1 MGAFSA
7 VNTWLLAALAA
18 VAVPILIHFFYRR
31 RARIKRFSAM
41 RFVLLS
47 HKKVA
52 RRLLLKEYLLL
63 LLRCLM
69 VAFLALAV
77 ARPLISRTVHGLSL
91 GDQPAVVA
99 VVLDNS
105 FSMLRRDQDRDLF
118 SKAKKQAGQLLDQLG
133 KLDRAAI
140 LLTASEEENSLTGN
154 REELRSFLEKAE
166 VSYGPS
172 RPLHALR
179 RAGQLLK
186 GAPETVH
193 RIAVFTDLQR
203 TGFDQPES
211 YAPGE
216 TLPPVSFIDLAEGK
230 TAPNLAVGELKLS
243 ASAHDRE
250 EALALRAKVHNFS
263 DQVRDRVLVQI
274 ALGGQNL
281 AQAFVNLKPG
291 ATEEKEF
298 FLHPQPQAGSE
309 GTVTVTAGDALAAD
323 DTAYF
328 HLAGGG
334 QVRALVVDGDP
345 KTLFYESETFFLDKA
360 LNPRLYARSRVQP
373 TTITAAEL
381 LNHPLEQFQVLV
393 LANLD
398 KLPDK
403 TVAEIKRFVRE
414 GGGLLLALGDQVDAD
429 LYDRLFSDLLPR
441 ELRGKNSSY
450 AGAEAKG
457 EIRVMHLD
465 SLFGSQAGGVA
476 ERHPLLGVFS
486 GPDQGDLA
494 LANIS
499 TYFVMQ
505 QEITPQSQVI
515 LRLTDGAPIM
525 VEKEY
530 GKGKVILFATTI
542 DRAWSDLCIRPTFL
556 PLFQQTVQY
565 LAGALFSGDPGTML
579 AGQEIRLPC
588 PPGKT
593 GAILLNPKGEASA
606 IPASEERGLSSVR
619 VADTRWPGF
628 YYLRFADRLP
638 PGKPAAFAPALADRV
653 LVINLDLRESNLAR
667 ISEAE
672 LKSLMPAAGLE
683 VLPAGA
689 GFSRMSADQVRRRE
703 LAHALLICL
712 VLAAAAELVFLRRG

>member
-1 MGAFSA
+1 MGSFGAI
-7 VNTWLLAALAA
+7 NGWLWPALAA

-77 ARPLISRTVHGLSL
+77 VRPLLSRTVRGLSL
-91 GDQPAVVA
+91 GDQPAAVVI
-99 VVLDNS
+99 VLDNS
-105 FSMLRRDQDRDLF
+105 FSMLRREGDRDLF
-118 SKAKKQAGQLLDQLG
+118 TRAKTQAGQLLDQLG
-133 KLDRAAI
+133 KLDRVAL
-140 LLTASEEENSLTGN
+140 LLTASEEETSLTGN
-154 REELRSFLEKAE
+154 REELRKFLDQAE

-186 GAPETVH
+186 AAPETVH
-193 RIAVFTDLQR
+193 RIVVFTDLQR

-216 TLPPVSFIDLAEGK
+216 TLPPVSFVDLAEGK
-230 TAPNLAVGELKLS
+230 DAANLAVGEMKLS

-263 DQVRDRVLVQI
+263 DQARDRVLVQV

-281 AQAFVNLKPG
+281 GQALVTLKPG

-298 FLHPQPQAGSE
+298 FLHPQPQSGSQ
-309 GTVTVTAGDALAAD
+309 GTVTLSSGDALAAD

-345 KTLFYESETFFLDKA
+345 KTLFYESETFFLDQA
-360 LNPRLYARSRVQP
+360 LNPHLYARSRVEP
-373 TTITAAEL
+373 TTLTPAEL
-381 LNHPLEQFQVLV
+381 PNQALEQFQVLV
-393 LANLD
+393 LANVD
-398 KLPDK
+398 KLPEK
-403 TVAEIKRFVRE
+403 TVAEVKRFVRQ
-414 GGGLLLALGDQVDAD
+414 GGGLLLTLGDQVDAD

-450 AGAEAKG
+450 AGGEAQG
-457 EIRVMHLD
+457 AIRVMHLD
-465 SLFGSQAGGVA
+465 SLFGAQAAGA
-476 ERHPLLGVFS
+476 ERHPILGVFT

-494 LANIS
+494 LADIT

-505 QEITPQSQVI
+505 QELTPQSRVI

-525 VEKEY
+525 VEKDY

-542 DRAWSDLCIRPTFL
+542 DRAWSDLCLRPTFL

-565 LAGALFSGDPGTML
+565 LAGALFSGDPGAML

-593 GAILLNPKGEASA
+593 GAVLVNPKGQASA
-606 IPASEERGLSSVR
+606 IPASEDKGQSAVR

-628 YYLRFADRLP
+628 YYLRFVDHLP
-638 PGKPAAFAPALADRV
+638 PGKPAAFVPAEADRV
-653 LVINLDLRESNLAR
+653 LVINLDLRESDLAR
-667 ISEAE
+667 IAEAE
-672 LKSLMPAAGLE
+672 LKSLMPAQSLE

-689 GFSRMSADQVRRRE
+689 GFSRVGADQVRRRE
-703 LAHALLICL
+703 LAHTLLLCL

>member
-1 MGAFSA
+1 MGALGAINS
-7 VNTWLLAALAA
+7 WLLAALLA

-77 ARPLISRTVHGLSL
+77 ARPLISRTVRGLSL
-91 GDQPAVVA
+91 GDQPAAVA
-99 VVLDNS
+99 IVLDNS

-118 SKAKKQAGQLLDQLG
+118 TKAKKQAGQLLDQLG

-140 LLTASEEENSLTGN
+140 LLTASDEETALTGD
-154 REELRSFLEKAE
+154 REELWKFLDQAE

-186 GAPETVH
+186 GAPETIH
-193 RIAVFTDLQR
+193 RIVVFTDLQR

-216 TLPPVSFIDLAEGK
+216 SLPPVGFVDLAEGK
-230 TAPNLAVGELKLS
+230 PAPNLAVGELKLS

-263 DQVRDRVLVQI
+263 GEARDRVLVQV

-281 AQAFVNLKPG
+281 GQALVNLGPD

-298 FLHPQPQAGSE
+298 FLHPQPHQSSE
-309 GTVTVTAGDALAAD
+309 GTVTVMAGDALAAD
-323 DTAYF
+323 DQAYF

-345 KTLFYESETFFLDKA
+345 KTLFYESETFFLDQA
-360 LNPRLYARSRVQP
+360 LNPRLYARSRVEP
-373 TTITAAEL
+373 STITPAEL
-381 LNHPLEQFQVLV
+381 LNQPLQQFQVLI
-393 LANLD
+393 LANVD

-403 TVAEIKRFVRE
+403 AVAEIKRFVRE
-414 GGGLLLALGDQVDAD
+414 GGGLLLALGDRVDAD
-429 LYDRLFSDLLPR
+429 VYDRLFSDLLPR
-441 ELRGKNSSY
+441 ELRGKNSTY
-450 AGAEAKG
+450 AGGEAKG
-457 EIRVMHLD
+457 AIRVMHLD
-465 SLFGSQAGGVA
+465 SLFGAQAA
-476 ERHPLLGVFS
+476 APERHPILGIFS

-494 LANIS
+494 LANIT

-505 QEITPQSQVI
+505 QEVTPQSRVI

-525 VEKEY
+525 VEKEF
-530 GKGKVILFATTI
+530 GRGKVILFATTV

-579 AGQEIRLPC
+579 AGQEIRIPC

-593 GAILLNPKGEASA
+593 GAVLLNPKGETSA

-628 YYLRFADRLP
+628 YYLRFVDRLP
-638 PGKPAAFAPALADRV
+638 EGKPSAFAPADADRV
-653 LVINLDLRESNLAR
+653 LVIALDLRESNLAR
-667 ISEAE
+667 ISESE

-683 VLPAGA
+683 VIPAGA
-689 GFSRMSADQVRRRE
+689 GFSRTAADQVRRRE
-703 LAHALLICL
+703 LAHTLLICL
-712 VLAAAAELVFLRRG
+712 ILAAAVELALLRKG

>member
-1 MGAFSA
+1 MGSLGAINS
-7 VNTWLLAALAA
+7 WLLAALLA

-31 RARIKRFSAM
+31 RARILRFSAM

-52 RRLLLKEYLLL
+52 RKLLLKEYLLL

-77 ARPLISRTVHGLSL
+77 ARPLISRTVRGLSL
-91 GDQPAVVA
+91 GDQPAVLA

-105 FSMLRRDQDRDLF
+105 FSMLRRDRDRDLLTR
-118 SKAKKQAGQLLDQLG
+118 AKKQAAELLDQLG

-140 LLTASEEENSLTGN
+140 LLTASEEETPLSGN
-154 REELRSFLEKAE
+154 REELRRFLEKAE

-186 GAPETVH
+186 GAPETIH
-193 RIAVFTDLQR
+193 RIVVFTDLQR

-216 TLPPVSFIDLAEGK
+216 TLPPISFVDLAEGK
-230 TAPNLAVGELKLS
+230 PAPNLTVGELKLS

-263 DQVRDRVLVQI
+263 GEPRDRVLVQI
-274 ALGGQNL
+274 ELGGQNL
-281 AQAFVNLKPG
+281 GQAFVNLGPG

-298 FLHPQPQAGSE
+298 FLHPQPRAASE
-309 GTVTVTAGDALAAD
+309 GTVTVMAGDALAAD
-323 DTAYF
+323 DKAYF

-334 QVRALVVDGDP
+334 QVRALMVDGDP

-360 LNPRLYARSRVQP
+360 LNPRLYARSRVEP

-381 LNHPLEQFQVLV
+381 ANQPLAQFQVLI
-393 LANLD
+393 LANVD

-414 GGGLLLALGDQVDAD
+414 GGGLLLALGDRVDAD

-441 ELRGKNSSY
+441 ELRGKNSPY
-450 AGAEAKG
+450 AGAEARG

-465 SLFGSQAGGVA
+465 SLFGSRAAGQ
-476 ERHPLLGVFS
+476 ERHPILNIFS
-486 GPDQGDLA
+486 APDQGDLA
-494 LANIS
+494 LANIA
-499 TYFVMQ
+499 TYFVLQ
-505 QEITPQSQVI
+505 QEVTPQSRVI

-525 VEKEY
+525 VEKDY
-530 GKGKVILFATTI
+530 GRGKVILFATTV

-593 GAILLNPKGEASA
+593 GAVLLNPRGEASA
-606 IPASEERGLSSVR
+606 LPASDERGQSSVR

-628 YYLRFADRLP
+628 YYLRFVDRLP
-638 PGKPAAFAPALADRV
+638 EGKPGAFAPAEADRV

-667 ISEAE
+667 ISEPE
-672 LKSLMPAAGLE
+672 LKSLLPAAGLE
-683 VLPAGA
+683 VVPAGA
-689 GFSRMSADQVRRRE
+689 GFSRVSADQVRRRE
-703 LAHALLICL
+703 LAHTLLICL
-712 VLAAAAELVFLRRG
+712 VLAAAAELIFLRKG